1 MKLNEI
7 YALLDALAPK
17 ALSDEFC
24 KTYGAY
30 DNSGV
35 LVDAGGEIDKALF
48 SLDLSLAAVEEAKRA
63 GAGLIVTHHPAVY
76 SKIGGI
82 RVSDFD
88 PLGKKLAECLKHGIS
103 VVSMHL
109 NLDAAPFGIDESLM
123 EGILSSAQ
131 RAGAGLRPPK
141 DVAAIDGETIDNETI
156 ACTAISVAAIYQP
169 LSVGGYGR
177 AYDVPPVSLKALAE
191 GITDVFGAKR
201 VAVYGDERTVKRAAS
216 FCGAGADEGA
226 LEFAAKNGADVVISA
241 DFKHHILALALET
254 GLAVIQLTHYAS
266 ENYGFENYYRKI
278 RKQAGIP
285 CVFHTDEALL

>member
-24 KTYGAY
+24 KNYGAY

-141 DVAAIDGETIDNETI
+141 N
-156 ACTAISVAAIYQP
+156 VAAIYQP

-177 AYDVPPVSLKALAE
+177 AYDVPPVLLKALAE

-201 VAVYGDERTVKRAAS
+201 VAVYGAERTVKRAAS

-226 LEFAAKNGADVVISA
+226 LEFAARNGADVVISA

-266 ENYGFENYYRKI
+266 EKYGFENYYRKI

>member
-24 KTYGAY
+24 KNYGAY

-141 DVAAIDGETIDNETI
+141 DVAAIGGETIDNETI

-226 LEFAAKNGADVVISA
+226 LEFAARNGADVVISA

-266 ENYGFENYYRKI
+266 EKYGFENYYRKI

-285 CVFHTDEALL
+285 CVFHADEALL

>member
-1 MKLNEI
+1 
-7 YALLDALAPK
+7 
-17 ALSDEFC
+17 
-24 KTYGAY
+24 
-30 DNSGV
+30 
-35 LVDAGGEIDKALF
+35 
-48 SLDLSLAAVEEAKRA
+48 
-63 GAGLIVTHHPAVY
+63 
-76 SKIGGI
+76 
-82 RVSDFD
+82 
-88 PLGKKLAECLKHGIS
+88 
-103 VVSMHL
+103 MHL

-141 DVAAIDGETIDNETI
+141 DVAAI
-156 ACTAISVAAIYQP
+156 YQP

-191 GITDVFGAKR
+191 GITDVFDAKR

-226 LEFAAKNGADVVISA
+226 LEFAARNGADVVISA
-241 DFKHHILALALET
+241 DFKHHILAFALET

-266 ENYGFENYYRKI
+266 EKYGFENYYRKI